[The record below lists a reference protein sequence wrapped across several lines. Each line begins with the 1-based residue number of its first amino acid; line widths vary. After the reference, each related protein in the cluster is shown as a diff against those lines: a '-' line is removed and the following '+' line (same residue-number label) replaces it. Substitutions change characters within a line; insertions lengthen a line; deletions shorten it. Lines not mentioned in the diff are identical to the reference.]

1 MQNNTAAAQAALV
14 ALNKTSGRDP
24 EYTCTK
30 TGTELLNEIKLYRRV
45 ELWGEGFDWFDMK
58 RWKDT
63 LVRHNPNEGGNFLA
77 TLAVTI
83 KPEEK
88 NEWRFV
94 IPTRETDYNKAVK
107 DGVITPA
114 GGGLGD

>member
-1 MQNNTAAAQAALV
+1 MLNNASAAQAALV
-14 ALNKTSGRDP
+14 TLNKTSGRDP
-24 EYTCTK
+24 EYSCNK
-30 TGTELLNEIKLYRRV
+30 TGADLLNEIKLYRRI

-58 RWKDT
+58 RWKDP
-63 LVRHNPNEGGNFLA
+63 LVRHTYAEGGNFLA

-83 KPEEK
+83 LPNEK
-88 NEWRFV
+88 NEWRFM

-114 GGGLGD
+114 E